1 MTYAEYVKAYEA
13 MLSIYL
19 KGYKPTNNPTEVKIM
34 IEAAD
39 KVVDFEEAHPTYSAK
54 YEAEYP
60 NHYYNFQA

>member
-19 KGYKPTNNPTEVKIM
+19 KGYKPTNNQTEVKIM

-39 KVVDFEEAHPTYSAK
+39 KVVDFEEAHPAYSAK